1 MIGRILIPCH
11 YCFPENLMAAEEAL
25 APNLRWLSQLLD
37 LSAAAGKSVV
47 DELLATT
54 TPQSWKSGILPLL
67 IQVACLSTIKRKWA
81 ET

>member
-1 MIGRILIPCH
+1 MV
-11 YCFPENLMAAEEAL
+11 
-25 APNLRWLSQLLD
+25 SQLLD
-37 LSAAAGKSVV
+37 LSVAAGKSVV